1 MSIVLQPITPLTQA
15 ETGDLNASTLNRPVQ
30 QLDGNIQLL
39 KQELDA
45 IGSNKIIATNNK
57 CASTVKVGM
66 PVCWWSLTSSFEP
79 ALAGVRPAVGICIA
93 KHGDVLCDVQM
104 GGYIASIDLTAS
116 AGSATPTAGIYYV
129 SQTIAGML
137 LGVRPTSG
145 IQHPIIF
152 ADGQGGA
159 FLYNAGEYLPL
170 QGVQGI
176 QGIPGTAGATGET
189 GATGAT
195 GPAALPAMASGRW
208 YLGPISLSP
217 MGANANLPGNTL
229 LAIPFAAPGGATLSE
244 LGVKILAAGNPGDE
258 GKLGIYANAGNYPG
272 SLLTAANGVFNGG
285 SAGPKSISITD
296 TVLAAGQLV
305 WLVVLANSSSM
316 GLYSVPKE
324 GAWAFMGWGNGFL
337 DPVLGYSI
345 DYTYSS
351 LPATFPPSANE
362 LTAIVPAIFAKV
374 K

>member
-1 MSIVLQPITPLTQA
+1 VAIVLAPVDSLTQA
-15 ETGDLNASTLNRPVQ
+15 ETGDINASSLNKPLQ
-30 QLDGNIQLL
+30 QLSNNQQLL
-39 KQELDA
+39 QQELAA
-45 IGSNKIIATNNK
+45 ISSNRIIATNNR
-57 CASTVKVGM
+57 CVAAVAVGM
-66 PVCWWSLTSSFEP
+66 PVCWWAPTNSFEP
-79 ALAGVRPAVGICIA
+79 AIAGVRPAVGLCIA

-104 GGYIASIDLTAS
+104 GGYITSIDLTAS
-116 AGSATPTAGIYYV
+116 TGEAIPAAGIYYV
-129 SQTIAGML
+129 SQTTAGL
-137 LGVRPTSG
+137 LLSIRPTAG
-145 IQHPIIF
+145 IQHPLLF

-170 QGVQGI
+170 QGLQGI
-176 QGIPGTAGATGET
+176 QGIPGTTGAVGAT

-208 YLGPISLSP
+208 YLGPISFSP
-217 MGANANLPGNTL
+217 MGANANLPGNQL
-229 LAIPFAAPGGATLSE
+229 LAVPFAAPGGVTLSE
-244 LGVKILAAGNPGDE
+244 LGIKILAAGNPGDE

-316 GLYSVPKE
+316 GLYSIPKE
-324 GAWAFMGWGNGFL
+324 GAWAYMGWDNGFL
-337 DPVLGYSI
+337 DPVLGYAI

-351 LPATFPPSANE
+351 LPATFPSSANE
-362 LTAIVPAIFAKV
+362 LTAIIPAIFAKV